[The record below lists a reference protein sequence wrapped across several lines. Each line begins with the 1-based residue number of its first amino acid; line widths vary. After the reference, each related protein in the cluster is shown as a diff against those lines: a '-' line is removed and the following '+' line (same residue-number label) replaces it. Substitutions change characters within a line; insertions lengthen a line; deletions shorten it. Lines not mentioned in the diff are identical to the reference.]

1 MLNRLI
7 RSYVASICFNGGRT
21 LGGEGG
27 RGKRQSCWAAF
38 KDPNGVS
45 KYSILVREVG
55 SSNRDSREWAS
66 DLETVKVHIS

>member
-1 MLNRLI
+1 MGGK
-7 RSYVASICFNGGRT
+7 GGR
-21 LGGEGG
+21 EE
-27 RGKRQSCWAAF
+27 RQSCWAAF